1 MAVLDV
7 RPTVLAATAVAAR
20 SGVRSGGRRPGTR
33 DAGAL
38 GGAIALPSL
47 LGSAFA
53 PVPVLSGDEKNRHCT
68 GANERYM

>member
-20 SGVRSGGRRPGTR
+20 SGAERGRRPGTR